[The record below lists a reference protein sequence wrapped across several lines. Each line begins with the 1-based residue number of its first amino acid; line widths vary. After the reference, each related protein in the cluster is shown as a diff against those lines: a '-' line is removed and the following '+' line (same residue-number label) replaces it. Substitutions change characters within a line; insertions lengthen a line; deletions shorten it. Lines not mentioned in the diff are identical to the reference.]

1 MPRTRA
7 AAALAA
13 LILASALRASVDP
26 STFDKSVRPQDD
38 FFRYVNGE
46 WIKRNPI
53 PADHSSWGAFDE
65 LETRNE
71 DLLHRILQRADLMK
85 DPGPLERMVGDFYHS
100 GMDTAAVD
108 ALGAAPLAGELGRI
122 DAVRTSADVGAEVA
136 RLHRLGI
143 GACFSLGSEQDP
155 RSSGRVI
162 AGEVQGGLG
171 LPDRDYY
178 LREDADSAKLRGQY
192 VAHVTRMLGLA
203 GDSPAEAEAGAQAV
217 MRIETALARGSRT
230 QVDLRDPVAN
240 YHLLPLAEVQ
250 RLTPS
255 FSWRAYLAGIGLAE
269 PPSIDVGQPEFLR
282 ALDEQVA
289 KAPAADWRAYL
300 RWHLIH
306 DNAPY
311 LSEPFVDENFEFFG
325 RTLSGAPR
333 ITDRWR
339 RVLDTEND
347 ALGEALGRL
356 YVARAFP
363 PQAKARALA
372 LVSNIRAAL
381 RERIGRLEWMD
392 APTRAAALAK
402 LDMLG
407 VKVGYPDKWIDY
419 GRLRIDRGPYVMNVL
434 RASEFNVARDL
445 AKVGKPVDRALWGM
459 PPQTVNAYYDPSMNE
474 IVIAA
479 GILQPPFFTQGADDA
494 VNYGAIGAVIGHEMT
509 HGFDDQGRQY
519 DGKGNLS
526 DWWSAESA
534 KRFKERSAAIVR
546 QFGAYVAVGDLHVNG
561 ELTQGENIADL
572 GGVKIAYAAYLGT
585 LAGRTPAPVDG
596 LTPAQRFFISFAS
609 IWRCSTRPET
619 IRLLVNTDPHSPERF
634 RVNGP
639 LSNLDEFAEA
649 FAVPEGSPMRRPAAE
664 RVVIW

>member
-1 MPRTRA
+1 MPRTLA

-13 LILASALRASVDP
+13 LMLASGLRASVDT
-26 STFDKSVRPQDD
+26 STFDRSVRPQDD
-38 FFRYVNGE
+38 FFRYVNGG
-46 WIKRNPI
+46 WIRSNPI
-53 PADHSSWGAFDE
+53 PQDHSSWGAFDE

-71 DLLHRILQRADLMK
+71 NLLRSILEKAELMR
-85 DPGPLERMVGDFYHS
+85 DPGPVERMVGDFYHS
-100 GMDTAAVD
+100 GMDIPAVD
-108 ALGAAPLAGELGRI
+108 ALGASPLAGELGRI
-122 DAVRTSADVGAEVA
+122 AAVRTAADVGAEVA
-136 RLHRLGI
+136 RLHLLGI
-143 GACFSLGSEQDP
+143 GVCFSLGSEQDP
-155 RSSGRVI
+155 RNSGSVI

-178 LREDADSAKLRGQY
+178 LREDADSVKLRGQY
-192 VAHVTRMLGLA
+192 AAHVARMLELA
-203 GDSPAEAEAGAQAV
+203 GDARGGAEDGAKAV
-217 MRIETALARGSRT
+217 MRLETALAKGSRS

-240 YHLLPLAEVQ
+240 YHLMPVAEIQ
-250 RLTPS
+250 RLTPN
-255 FSWRAYLAGIGLAE
+255 FDWKAYLSGIGLAQ
-269 PPSIDVGQPEFLR
+269 PPSIDIGQPEFLG
-282 ALDEQVA
+282 ALDALIAQ
-289 KAPAADWRAYL
+289 APAADWRAYL

-325 RTLSGAPR
+325 RTLSGTPR

-339 RVLDTEND
+339 RVLDTENG
-347 ALGEALGRL
+347 AVGEALGRL

-363 PQAKARALA
+363 PEAKARALA
-372 LVSNIRAAL
+372 LVSSIRAAL
-381 RERIGRLEWMD
+381 RARIERLEWMD

-407 VKVGYPDKWIDY
+407 VKAGYPDKWVDY
-419 GRLRIDRGPYVMNVL
+419 GALRIDRGPYVLNVL
-434 RASEFNVARDL
+434 RASEFNVRRDL
-445 AKVGKPVDRALWGM
+445 AKIGKPVDRALWGM

-509 HGFDDQGRQY
+509 HGFDDEGRQY
-519 DGKGNLS
+519 DGRGNLA

-534 KRFKERSAAIVR
+534 RRFRERSAAIVR
-546 QFGAYVAVGDLHVNG
+546 QFAAYVAVDGLHVNG

-585 LAGRTPAPVDG
+585 LGGGIPSAVDG
-596 LTPAQRFFISFAS
+596 FTPQQRFFISFAS
-609 IWRCSTRPET
+609 IWRSSTRPET

-639 LSNLDEFAEA
+639 LSNLDEFARA
-649 FAVPEGSPMRRPAAE
+649 FAVPEGSPMRRPAAD

>member
-1 MPRTRA
+1 MPRPRA

-13 LILASALRASVDP
+13 LTLASALRASVDA
-26 STFDKSVRPQDD
+26 STFDRSVRPQDD

-46 WIKRNPI
+46 WIRRNPI

-65 LETRNE
+65 LEARNE
-71 DLLHRILQRADLMK
+71 DLLRSILEKAERMK
-85 DPGPLERMVGDFYHS
+85 DPGPVERMVGDFYHS
-100 GMDTAAVD
+100 GMDIPAVD
-108 ALGAAPLAGELGRI
+108 ALGASVLAGELGRI
-122 DAVRTSADVGAEVA
+122 AAIRTGADVGEEVA

-143 GACFSLGSEQDP
+143 GACFALGSEQDP

-162 AGEVQGGLG
+162 AGEVQAGLG

-178 LREDADSAKLRGQY
+178 LREDADSAKLRVQY
-192 VAHVTRMLGLA
+192 AGHVARMLALA
-203 GDSPAEAEAGAQAV
+203 GDAPADAEAGAKAV
-217 MRIETALARGSRT
+217 MRIETALAKGSRT
-230 QVDLRDPVAN
+230 QVELRDPVAN

-250 RLTPS
+250 RLTPA
-255 FSWRAYLAGIGLAE
+255 FAWRAYLAGIGLAE
-269 PPSIDVGQPEFLR
+269 PPAIDIGQPEFLR
-282 ALDEQVA
+282 ALDTLLAQ
-289 KAPAADWRAYL
+289 APAADWRAYL

-311 LSEPFVDENFEFFG
+311 LSGPFVSENFEFFG
-325 RTLSGAPR
+325 RTLAGTPK

-339 RVLDTEND
+339 RVLDAEND
-347 ALGEALGRL
+347 AVGEALGQL

-363 PQAKARALA
+363 AGAKARALA
-372 LVSNIRAAL
+372 LVAAVRAAL

-402 LDMLG
+402 LDRLG
-407 VKVGYPDKWIDY
+407 VKVGYPEKWIDY
-419 GRLRIDRGPYVMNVL
+419 GALRIDRGPYVMNVL

-445 AKVGKPVDRALWGM
+445 AKIGKPVDRALWGM
-459 PPQTVNAYYDPSMNE
+459 PPQTVNAYYDASMNE

-479 GILQPPFFTQGADDA
+479 GILQPPFFTQDADDA

-509 HGFDDQGRQY
+509 HGFDDEGRQY
-519 DGKGNLS
+519 DANGNLS

-534 KRFKERSAAIVR
+534 RRFKERSEAIVR
-546 QFGAYVAVGDLHVNG
+546 QFGGYVAVDDLHVNG

-572 GGVKIAYAAYLGT
+572 GGVRIAYAAYLGT
-585 LAGRTPAPVDG
+585 PEGRSTGTVDG
-596 LTPAQRFFISFAS
+596 FTPAQRFFISFAS
-609 IWRCSTRPET
+609 IWRSSTRPES

-639 LSNLDEFAEA
+639 LSNLDEFAQA
-649 FAVPEGSPMRRPAAE
+649 FSVPEGSPMRRNAAD